1 MLSCAR
7 NWDNCTDYG
16 NMWAAYPAYLSAF
29 RDVLGLQLPVH
40 EKFAPFEQ
48 AAIEGGL
55 RFMHPE
61 FCLVCDFPEV
71 LLVDEQ
77 NRPHCADGPSHRWR
91 DGWSLYHWHGV
102 RLLDYII
109 ERPHEITIELIDR
122 EPNAEI
128 KRVMI
133 ERFGMARYLLEGGA
147 RVLSHDS
154 TGILYRKD
162 IPGDEPLVMVRVLN
176 STPEPD
182 GVMSREEAIETFG
195 EAANA
200 AVGAPAGSRF
210 KEYSIRVPPDI
221 ATARAAVAW
230 TFNLPAD
237 EYAPELE
244 T

>member
-1 MLSCAR
+1 
-7 NWDNCTDYG
+7 
-16 NMWAAYPAYLSAF
+16 
-29 RDVLGLQLPVH
+29 LPVH
-40 EKFAPFEQ
+40 EKFAAFEQ

-61 FCLVCDFPEV
+61 FCMVCDFPEV

-91 DGWSLYHWHGV
+91 DGWSLYYWHGV
-102 RLLDYII
+102 RLPEYII
-109 ERPHEITIELIDR
+109 ERPHEITVELIDK

-133 ERFGMARYLLEGGA
+133 ERYGMARYLHDGGA
-147 RVLSHDS
+147 EVLSHDAV
-154 TGILYRKD
+154 GILYRKE

-182 GVMSREEAIETFG
+182 GVMDRDEAIAIFG
-195 EAANA
+195 EAAKA
-200 AVGAPAGSRF
+200 AINAPADARF
-210 KEYSIRVPPDI
+210 KQYMLRVDPELRPLLANGTKGSPQKI
-221 ATARAAVAW
+221 TARNAVAS
-230 TFNLPAD
+230 TFGLRGE
-237 EYAPELE
+237 EYEPELE